1 MNRDGAN
8 ADDEG
13 VLADAVLDD
22 GVLDDAVLDD
32 AVGGALLT
40 APWPVVLVHG
50 TRTSRSQ
57 WDLQLPSL
65 RAAGHQVDTPDLPGH
80 GTCRGEPF
88 TLGYAMAAIQE
99 AVLHSHEHSGERVH
113 LVGSSLGGMLAIH
126 AAANLSAVPGA
137 LGSLTACGAALQ
149 PGPRGARLYGALIR
163 GTDLV
168 PGMRTGLH
176 GHPFTWILGQD
187 GARAYLRGGR
197 ADGSVVAPAFAAVA
211 SLDLHEDLR
220 RIDAPVTFLHGRGD
234 HLRAHERSL
243 AAAAPQGRLEV
254 LPYGDH
260 MVNLKMPGRFT
271 ADLLRVLARAQRE
284 QRVPADG
291 S

>member
-1 MNRDGAN
+1 MNPEGAAVPAG
-8 ADDEG
+8 ADP
-13 VLADAVLDD
+13 AAQRQ
-22 GVLDDAVLDD
+22 
-32 AVGGALLT
+32 
-40 APWPVVLVHG
+40 APWPVVLIHG

-65 RAAGHQVDTPDLPGH
+65 RAAGHPVTTPDLPGH
-80 GTCRGEPF
+80 GARRGDPF
-88 TLGYAMAAIQE
+88 TLETAVAAIQD
-99 AVLHSHEHSGERVH
+99 AVRHSHERSGEPVH

-126 AAANLSAVPGA
+126 TASRLSTIPGM

-149 PGPRGARLYGALIR
+149 PGPRGARLYGALVR

-168 PGMRTGLH
+168 PGMRTGVSGDL
-176 GHPFTWILGQD
+176 FTWILGQN

-197 ADGSVVAPAFAAVA
+197 ADSSVVAPAFAAVA
-211 SLDLHEDLR
+211 SLYLHEDLR
-220 RIDAPVTFLHGRGD
+220 QIDAPVTFLHGRGD

-243 AAAAPQGRLEV
+243 AAAAPHGRLEV

-260 MVNLKMPGRFT
+260 MVNLKTPGRFT

-284 QRVPADG
+284 QAQQEKARQEPA
-291 S
+291 

>member
-1 MNRDGAN
+1 MKADDDTFPAAADTTVPAAAGTTVPADGA
-8 ADDEG
+8 AQL
-13 VLADAVLDD
+13 VR
-22 GVLDDAVLDD
+22 
-32 AVGGALLT
+32 
-40 APWPVVLVHG
+40 PWPIVLVHG
-50 TRTSRSQ
+50 TRTSHSQ

-65 RAAGHQVDTPDLPGH
+65 RAAGHQVATPDLPGH
-80 GTCRGEPF
+80 GTRRGEPF
-88 TLGYAMAAIQE
+88 TLQAAMAAIEE
-99 AVLHSHEHSGERVH
+99 AVLHIHEHSGERVH

-126 AAANLSAVPGA
+126 AAAHLIAVPGV

-149 PGPRGARLYGALIR
+149 PGARGARWYGALIR

-168 PGMRTGLH
+168 PGMRTGLR
-176 GHPFTWILGQD
+176 GSPFTWILGQD

-197 ADGSVVAPAFAAVA
+197 ADISVVAPAFAAVA

-234 HLRAHERSL
+234 QLRAHERSL

-260 MVNLKMPGRFT
+260 MVNLKLPGRFT

-284 QRVPADG
+284 QRDPADG